1 MYECK
6 GSYIEP
12 MNKWL
17 AIKHLQILI
26 LSCIPIIVWG
36 KKFINKYVHAKPSKV
51 FVVFGQKES
60 FFISFSGLFRNI
72 FFKMM
77 SNKLGC
83 TSTCIKCFKCRY
95 CNFVCIT
102 FWIFLLNLRKELILK
117 NWSNIRVLRY
127 SLIIHFK
134 NECLTI
140 KYTRS

>member
-1 MYECK
+1 M
-6 GSYIEP
+6 
-12 MNKWL
+12 
-17 AIKHLQILI
+17 AIKNLQILI

-102 FWIFLLNLRKELILK
+102 FWIFLLNLRKGLILK

-134 NECLTI
+134 NVCLTI
-140 KYTRS
+140 KYTWS